1 MKRHLFPST
10 FQSCPIKLSCNTC
23 NSEFASQH
31 QFEAH
36 KQICKAPPGILAAP
50 LHEHDVLAPT
60 VGPSGDQALLPVN
73 VEVNNHTIIL
83 RRSYTLQRLHNKP
96 NGQGKVLLEENTSS
110 LEVEQRRQFVAATVL
125 IDDESKP
132 PTMIGQQYE
141 IITMNVDKHKEDTN
155 TMMRRMV
162 KEKKEEP

>member
-50 LHEHDVLAPT
+50 LYEHDVLAPT

-73 VEVNNHTIIL
+73 VEVNNHTIITDDL
-83 RRSYTLQRLHNKP
+83 DLPQPVNSGAKILDVGTLDGFLNAFLP
-96 NGQGKVLLEENTSS
+96 
-110 LEVEQRRQFVAATVL
+110 
-125 IDDESKP
+125 DE
-132 PTMIGQQYE
+132 
-141 IITMNVDKHKEDTN
+141 
-155 TMMRRMV
+155 
-162 KEKKEEP
+162 